1 MCKSVLRV
9 CGLML
14 VPVLFM
20 VLSVSNGSASLLD
33 DIIKSGKVRIAVPID
48 VPPFGAVGKDKN
60 VAGFDI
66 DLANLLAKDL
76 GVEVELV
83 PTTGINRVPYLIT
96 GKVDVVIST
105 FGATPDRA
113 KSVSFTAP
121 YAPYFI
127 GLFGGQDL
135 AVKSAAE
142 TKGYRVG
149 VPRGTTQDISF
160 SEIAPE
166 GCTIIR
172 YEDDAMTFQALLSKQ
187 VDMIGT
193 GNLVAASLA
202 KKHPGKISLKFILR
216 LSPMHIGCRRNEPDF
231 LQWLNTFVF
240 YHNMNG
246 DLNKLYEKWLG
257 EPMPPLP
264 SF

>member
-1 MCKSVLRV
+1 MRRK
-9 CGLML
+9 ML
-14 VPVLFM
+14 WVIGSLM
-20 VLSVSNGSASLLD
+20 VLAFAAALTVPAVSASLLD

-48 VPPFGAVGKDKN
+48 VPPFGSIGKDRE
-60 VAGFDI
+60 VQGFDI

-76 GVEVELV
+76 GVKLELV

-96 GKVDVVIST
+96 AKADAVIST
-105 FGATPDRA
+105 FGATPERA

-121 YAPYFI
+121 YAPYFLGI
-127 GLFGGQDL
+127 FGAKDL
-135 AVKSAAE
+135 PVKSAAD

-160 SEIAPE
+160 SEIAPKD
-166 GCTIIR
+166 CTIIR
-172 YEDDAMTFQALLSKQ
+172 YEDDATTFQALLSGQ

-193 GNLVAASLA
+193 GNLVASTLA
-202 KKHPGKISLKFILR
+202 EKHPGKISLKFILR
-216 LSPMHIGCRRNEPDF
+216 LSPMHIGCRRNEADF

-240 YHNMNG
+240 YHKMNG
-246 DLNKLYEKWLG
+246 DLDKLYKKWLG
-257 EPMPPLP
+257 EEMPDLP

>member
-1 MCKSVLRV
+1 MRKRMVWVIGS
-9 CGLML
+9 
-14 VPVLFM
+14 FM
-20 VLSVSNGSASLLD
+20 VLAFAAALSVPAASAGLLD
-33 DIIKSGKVRIAVPID
+33 DIIKSGKVRVAVPID
-48 VPPFGAVGKDKN
+48 VPPFGSIGKDKE
-60 VAGFDI
+60 VEGFDI

-76 GVEVELV
+76 DVKLELV

-96 GKVDVVIST
+96 GKADVVIST
-105 FGATPDRA
+105 FGATPERA
-113 KSVSFTAP
+113 KSVAFTAP
-121 YAPYFI
+121 YAPYFLGI
-127 GLFGGQDL
+127 FGGKDL
-135 AVKSAAE
+135 PVKSAAE

-172 YEDDAMTFQALLSKQ
+172 YEDDATTFQALLSGQ

-193 GNLVAASLA
+193 GNLVASTLA
-202 KKHPGKISLKFILR
+202 KKHPEKISLKFILR
-216 LSPMHIGCRRNEPDF
+216 LSPMHIGCRRNEADF

-240 YHNMNG
+240 YHKMNG
-246 DLNKLYEKWLG
+246 DLNKLYIKWLG
-257 EPMPPLP
+257 EDMPDLP

>member
-1 MCKSVLRV
+1 MRKKMFWVIGSFVL
-9 CGLML
+9 LAL
-14 VPVLFM
+14 TATLTVPAV
-20 VLSVSNGSASLLD
+20 SASLLD
-33 DIIKSGKVRIAVPID
+33 DVIKSGKVRVAVPID
-48 VPPFGAVGKDKN
+48 VPPFGSVGKEKA
-60 VAGFDI
+60 VQGFDI
-66 DLANLLAKDL
+66 DLANLLAKAL
-76 GVEVELV
+76 GVKLELV

-105 FGATPDRA
+105 FGATPERA

-127 GLFGGQDL
+127 GVFGGEEL
-135 AVKSAAE
+135 PVKSAAE

-160 SEIAPE
+160 SEIAPKE
-166 GCTIIR
+166 CKIIR
-172 YEDDAMTFQALLSKQ
+172 YEDDATTFQALLSGQ

-193 GNLVAASLA
+193 GNLVASTLA
-202 KKHPGKISLKFILR
+202 AKHPGKISLKFILR
-216 LSPMHIGCRRNEPDF
+216 LSPMHIGCRRNEADF

-240 YHNMNG
+240 YHKMNG
-246 DLNKLYEKWLG
+246 DLNKLYKKWLG
-257 EPMPPLP
+257 EEMPELP